1 MRQLGL
7 GGAAYRG
14 RRTAGSVSD
23 SPIDWAHV
31 LRGHTAAAHA
41 HAVWKRRPLS
51 RKMIACTRTSARE
64 SSRVHQH
71 VQDAHRVCGGK
82 GCR

>member
-51 RKMIACTRTSARE
+51 RKMIAVVRAVDDQELS
-64 SSRVHQH
+64 
-71 VQDAHRVCGGK
+71 
-82 GCR
+82 